1 MHSGAVDGAAKQLLK
16 GDESVPVVQVP
27 AAENLVRPVT
37 QLRQEES
44 GGRLGS
50 RERRSDAQRLAKMP
64 PRQLHRRLE
73 DRVARRPDAR
83 LREAALRFRVQQ
95 LAQRAKVR
103 DQSARQLD
111 RATPPGAG

>member
-16 GDESVPVVQVP
+16 GDESVAVVQVQ

-44 GGRLGS
+44 AGRLGG

-64 PRQLHRRLE
+64 PRQL
-73 DRVARRPDAR
+73 
-83 LREAALRFRVQQ
+83 
-95 LAQRAKVR
+95 
-103 DQSARQLD
+103 D
-111 RATPPGAG
+111 RATPPGPGAKKQRHELGIRERVRAALEQLLPRPLRAGPVPDAHYLQF